1 MWIVA
6 FAIGL
11 VHLTSAQAHGPC
23 RVSVTVVGCLQ
34 PSSGGPGTR
43 VTIVGTTAYKVV
55 WNENVV
61 YDSELHFHRGA
72 KTVQLLRL
80 SHGERNVEFV
90 VPRTPPGSYPVAI
103 YDGAEDGQHYTWNVF
118 KVNGSSS
125 SSFWQRVAPWLALP
139 AIALL
144 GAMLL
149 LGRGRIRS
157 SLARRR

>member
-1 MWIVA
+1 VWIVA